1 MFGGQKK
8 AEGFEWHRYVR
19 TTIKL
24 KREARREKVDR
35 FKRSAAEGA
44 KAAGEVAGSMAKEG
58 AQQFAAGARVAGGA
72 AGFMA
77 RASARHTAWGARV
90 AGTAAGAMAIA
101 GAAWVATTGRWL
113 GRNLAHAMRAGAR
126 GGGALAGAVA
136 ALARTTGSLAGR
148 GSMAVLRS
156 NAMRPVLDVLGRPG
170 VSTPLALAG
179 AIALLAGLVRPI
191 LGFGLDTETGIALL
205 FGLLCLL
212 AAYGPRNLLGMAPP
226 LPAWLARI
234 DPVLRQRTMLA
245 CLAGLLGVAAWSLAP
260 SRMTLPG
267 AVQLTASLPLLGGR
281 TVEGRA
287 VALSGD
293 LLRIGPSVVKLA
305 GIEVPEREQ
314 RCLRPGNRRWR
325 CADAAQDAL
334 ARLTRGRAIK
344 CDIKGT
350 DAAGRASGVCFDGA
364 TDIGAALVK
373 GGHAFAERGFLARY
387 GRQEAQAQAA
397 KIGLWSGEA
406 ERPEVLPRAHLGG
419 SQALGSRWLSDQGP
433 SCPRRE
439 GVRAAVVTGVRPRAC
454 QQSARRALVLQRAG
468 GHRRRLGAGLT
479 GTGCRV
485 GRWVPDNRTELLN
498 RPIDIPRPC
507 GFRDDEDG
515 SGIALP
521 NWKLSSRPSAGR
533 GST

>member
-1 MFGGQKK
+1 MCSG
-8 AEGFEWHRYVR
+8 
-19 TTIKL
+19 
-24 KREARREKVDR
+24 
-35 FKRSAAEGA
+35 
-44 KAAGEVAGSMAKEG
+44 
-58 AQQFAAGARVAGGA
+58 
-72 AGFMA
+72 
-77 RASARHTAWGARV
+77 
-90 AGTAAGAMAIA
+90 
-101 GAAWVATTGRWL
+101 
-113 GRNLAHAMRAGAR
+113 
-126 GGGALAGAVA
+126 
-136 ALARTTGSLAGR
+136 GR
-148 GSMAVLRS
+148 GFPRRWRWPA
-156 NAMRPVLDVLGRPG
+156 
-170 VSTPLALAG
+170 
-179 AIALLAGLVRPI
+179 AIALLAGLMRPI

-406 ERPEVLPRAHLGG
+406 ERPESFRARTWEEAKRSAPDGCPIKGQVARGEKVYVLPWSPEYGR
-419 SQALGSRWLSDQGP
+419 
-433 SCPRRE
+433 
-439 GVRAAVVTGVRPRAC
+439 VRV
-454 QQSARRALVLQRAG
+454 SKARG
-468 GHRRRLGAGLT
+468 
-479 GTGCRV
+479 
-485 GRWVPDNRTELLN
+485 GRWFCSEQ
-498 RPIDIPRPC
+498 
-507 GFRDDEDG
+507 EA
-515 SGIALP
+515 IA
-521 NWKLSSRPSAGR
+521 AGWER
-533 GST
+533 G